1 MIKKEIVIR
10 YLLLVFSLF
19 LIAFGVSLITKSTL
33 GAAPI
38 SALAFVLSLFTSPS
52 MGTYMLVVNGLLIIG
67 QMLLLGIHGIR
78 EFRKELL
85 LQIPVSVVFSVF
97 VDLSLWMQSS
107 IIPGNYFVCLLV
119 LLAGAFVLA
128 SGIAIEVVA
137 NVAMNSGEYIV
148 QIATR
153 KFKKDFGTLKIINDI
168 TLVSLAIIAALLFS
182 GGKLEG
188 VREGTVI
195 VACITGFIVR
205 RISPFLN
212 GLRCALDRMHAE
224 NETAAADETLETATT
239 YPIITIARELG
250 SGGNKVAEML
260 SKRLNIPYYDKEMI
274 EMAAQESGL
283 SEVHVRKSEQQV
295 SNLLL
300 FNMMQDYE
308 APIEKSLSRAD
319 TLFVA
324 QCHIIRKLAAQ
335 GPCIIVGRL
344 ADYVMKEN
352 PQLLSVFLHADNEH
366 KIMRV
371 MERDNIERQQAIE
384 LIQQTNTARS
394 NHYWHYTDKH
404 WDDANHYSLAFDT
417 GLLGLQRTTD
427 IIASV
432 YEKLAASNFKTAL
445 V

>member
-1 MIKKEIVIR
+1 MTKKEIVVR
-10 YLLLVFSLF
+10 YALLVFSLF
-19 LIAFGVSLITKSTL
+19 LIAFGVSLITRSTL

-52 MGTYMLVVNGLLIIG
+52 MGFYMLVVNALLIVG
-67 QMLLLGIHGIR
+67 QMMLLGKQGIR
-78 EFRKELL
+78 EFHKELL
-85 LQIPVSVVFSVF
+85 LQVPVSIIFSVF

-107 IIPGNYFVCLLV
+107 IVPDNYFTCLLT

-168 TLVSLAIIAALLFS
+168 TLVSLAILAALILS

-195 VACITGFIVR
+195 VALVTGFIVR
-205 RISPFLN
+205 GISPSLN
-212 GLRCALDRMHAE
+212 GLRRALDRMHTIKENDQPAPSAE
-224 NETAAADETLETATT
+224 AVPFF
-239 YPIITIARELG
+239 PIITIARELG
-250 SGGNKVAEML
+250 SGGNQVAEML

-283 SEVHVRKSEQQV
+283 SEINVRESEQQV
-295 SNLLL
+295 SNLFL
-300 FNMMQDYE
+300 FNMVQDYE

-319 TLFVA
+319 TLFVV
-324 QCHIIRKLAAQ
+324 QCRIIRQLAAK

-344 ADYVMKEN
+344 ADYVLSEN
-352 PQLLSVFLHADNEH
+352 PSLLSVFLHADQES
-366 KIMRV
+366 KITRV
-371 MERDNIERQQAIE
+371 MQRNQMDRQQAVE
-384 LIQQTNTARS
+384 LIQQTNAARA
-394 NHYWHYTDKH
+394 NHYWHYTDKY
-404 WDDANHYSLAFDT
+404 WESASHYSLTLDT

-432 YEKLAASNFKTAL
+432 YESR
-445 V
+445 